1 MIKDRVCKGTGNLQD
16 IFALVAELTYGVKY
30 MKALLLLYHTRFI
43 PALTFNSEAW
53 TKLSIMDILD
63 LQ

>member
-43 PALTFNSEAW
+43 PALTFNSEA
-53 TKLSIMDILD
+53 
-63 LQ
+63 